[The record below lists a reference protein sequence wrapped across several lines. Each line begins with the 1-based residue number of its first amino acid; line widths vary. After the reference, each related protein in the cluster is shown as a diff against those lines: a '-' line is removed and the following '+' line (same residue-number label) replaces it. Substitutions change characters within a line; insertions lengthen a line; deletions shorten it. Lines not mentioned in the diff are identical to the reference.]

1 VPAIGLNALLVFF
14 SVALLVA
21 VVVRLMGERRL
32 RRGAESEAQA
42 AEQRFRAALRTAPV
56 YVFQQDTGLRYT
68 WISRLPAG
76 LSASDVIGRRDA
88 DLIHDPAVVESLDA
102 AKRRVLA
109 TGAGERR
116 DLEIPFQGMTYHVDL
131 TLEPVRDAAN
141 RVTCLSGV
149 AVDVTDHA
157 RAMRQI
163 EEWQWRFESAVR
175 ASRQVIYDRDLE
187 TGDVLWGGSVRRVLE
202 REEPEIGT
210 MDSWRRIIHPEDV
223 SQFDEALERSR
234 LAGSS
239 FHLEYRAR
247 GDGRW
252 IDLEDHGS
260 FIQRDH
266 GSPARLIG
274 SIANI
279 SLRRQAQRDL
289 QHQSYVTRVMTE
301 NAASALYLLDENGR
315 PTYSNPAAQTLTGH
329 TLHEM
334 KGRSAHDV
342 LHHAGSGAPT
352 ADRCPVARALASR
365 RALRD
370 HEEIIARRDGTL
382 RYGAMSVA
390 PLERDGR
397 PAGFVMEVR
406 DITPQTMAEQQLRS
420 LNETLEQRV
429 EERTKVAEQ
438 RAAQLRALATELT
451 QAEQRE
457 RRRLAQNLHDQLQQL
472 LVAAKLQL
480 EMARNST
487 TGGGRPAVALQ
498 RADALL
504 NEAVEASRTLAV
516 ELSPPILEDS
526 GLSGALEWLGRWMR
540 EKHGLQV
547 AVRADHGLDPAAEE
561 TKILLFD
568 AARELLFN
576 VVKHART
583 DRASVELT
591 GAGEERIALRITDQ
605 GSGFDAGSQQKA
617 TGQVRGFGL
626 FNMRQRLEIL
636 GGRLEV
642 TSQPGKG
649 ATVTLTV
656 PRAAVKTQR
665 AEAVAAMAETTAA
678 ATGGDGHADR
688 RKAGVPGR
696 AIRVLVADD
705 HQIVRQGLI
714 GLLEAEPDI
723 VVVGEAAHGLEAVE
737 RSRALHPDVIV
748 MDVNMPKMNGI
759 EATRHIARHS
769 PRVSVIALSLYKQAD
784 MAQTLRD
791 AGASAYLTK
800 DGPSDKL
807 IEAIRATR
815 TSPSMRPG
823 AGH

>member
-1 VPAIGLNALLVFF
+1 
-14 SVALLVA
+14 
-21 VVVRLMGERRL
+21 
-32 RRGAESEAQA
+32 
-42 AEQRFRAALRTAPV
+42 
-56 YVFQQDTGLRYT
+56 
-68 WISRLPAG
+68 
-76 LSASDVIGRRDA
+76 
-88 DLIHDPAVVESLDA
+88 
-102 AKRRVLA
+102 
-109 TGAGERR
+109 
-116 DLEIPFQGMTYHVDL
+116 
-131 TLEPVRDAAN
+131 
-141 RVTCLSGV
+141 
-149 AVDVTDHA
+149 
-157 RAMRQI
+157 
-163 EEWQWRFESAVR
+163 
-175 ASRQVIYDRDLE
+175 
-187 TGDVLWGGSVRRVLE
+187 
-202 REEPEIGT
+202 
-210 MDSWRRIIHPEDV
+210 
-223 SQFDEALERSR
+223 
-234 LAGSS
+234 
-239 FHLEYRAR
+239 
-247 GDGRW
+247 
-252 IDLEDHGS
+252 
-260 FIQRDH
+260 
-266 GSPARLIG
+266 
-274 SIANI
+274 
-279 SLRRQAQRDL
+279 
-289 QHQSYVTRVMTE
+289 
-301 NAASALYLLDENGR
+301 
-315 PTYSNPAAQTLTGH
+315 
-329 TLHEM
+329 
-334 KGRSAHDV
+334 
-342 LHHAGSGAPT
+342 
-352 ADRCPVARALASR
+352 
-365 RALRD
+365 
-370 HEEIIARRDGTL
+370 
-382 RYGAMSVA
+382 
-390 PLERDGR
+390 
-397 PAGFVMEVR
+397 VMEVR

-429 EERTKVAEQ
+429 EERTRVAEQ
-438 RAAQLRALATELT
+438 RAGQLRALAAELT

-504 NEAVEASRTLAV
+504 NEAVESSRTLAV

-547 AVRADHGLDPAAEE
+547 AVRADHALDPAAEE

-583 DRASVELT
+583 DRAVVELT
-591 GAGEERIALRITDQ
+591 GSEDDRIALRITDQ
-605 GSGFDAGSQQKA
+605 GSGFDAGNQQKA
-617 TGQVRGFGL
+617 TGHVRGFGL

-642 TSQPGKG
+642 ASQPGKG

-656 PRAAVKTQR
+656 PRAAAQPLR
-665 AEAVAAMAETTAA
+665 AEAVAAMAESSGAA
-678 ATGGDGHADR
+678 GGNGHGER
-688 RKAGVPGR
+688 RKTGVPGR

-759 EATRHIARHS
+759 EATRHIARHN
-769 PRVSVIALSLYKQAD
+769 PRVSVIALSLYKQGD

-807 IEAIRATR
+807 IEAIRASR
-815 TSPSMRPG
+815 TNPRVGKPP
-823 AGH
+823 AP